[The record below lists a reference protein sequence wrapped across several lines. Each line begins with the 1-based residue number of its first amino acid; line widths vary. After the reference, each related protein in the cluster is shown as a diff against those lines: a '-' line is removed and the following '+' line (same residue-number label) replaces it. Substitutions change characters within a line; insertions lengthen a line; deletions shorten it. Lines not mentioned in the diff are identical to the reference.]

1 MTQVGSVRTTVVVD
15 LGPEEAF
22 EVFTAEMESW
32 YRRGVAVFGSQDPAA
47 GLRLEPH
54 LGGRVLRVN
63 QGATGRSE
71 TEIGRITVWEPGR
84 RLSFVDLRETEV
96 DVSFEPVGPST
107 RVVLEHRCLDL
118 LPQDVCRCPAS
129 TGGGASR
136 CGLRTT

>member
-1 MTQVGSVRTTVVVD
+1 M
-15 LGPEEAF
+15 
-22 EVFTAEMESW
+22 FTAEMESW
-32 YRRGVAVFGSQDPAA
+32 YRRGVAVFGSQDRAA
-47 GLRLEPH
+47 GLRLEAH

-107 RVVLEHRCLDL
+107 RVVLEHRCLDR
-118 LPQDVCRCPAS
+118 LPQDVAAALSQYGWRRLALWFEDYLK
-129 TGGGASR
+129 GRKA
-136 CGLRTT
+136 